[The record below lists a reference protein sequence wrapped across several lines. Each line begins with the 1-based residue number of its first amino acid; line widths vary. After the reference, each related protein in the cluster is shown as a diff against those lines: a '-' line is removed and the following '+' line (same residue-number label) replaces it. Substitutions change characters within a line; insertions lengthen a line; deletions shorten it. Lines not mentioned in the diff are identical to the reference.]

1 MEQRYTVTQTAEIL
15 GVRASVLRYWE
26 EELELRICR
35 NEQGHR
41 YYTGNDITL
50 LANIKELKKRGLA
63 LRAIK
68 ELVPRISRTA
78 PGTTASKVKLLE
90 DEQPEREKILEFQK
104 IMERL
109 IAQEIHMK
117 KERSKGIAIDGLPIK
132 NSNELMGISNIIF
145 FSPEDLGIIKDG
157 PEKRRRFM
165 DMELCQLNKAYLF
178 YLKQYKKVLKQRNA
192 HLKQTKSRQHLR
204 EALDVWDI
212 QLVDYGRKII
222 QIREEFINELQ
233 EIMSIQI
240 LGWLL

>member
-109 IAQEIHMK
+109 IVQELHMK
-117 KERSKGIAIDGLPIK
+117 KREKTSAGIWMKRSVTDSLR
-132 NSNELMGISNIIF
+132 
-145 FSPEDLGIIKDG
+145 
-157 PEKRRRFM
+157 EKR
-165 DMELCQLNKAYLF
+165 LLQHW
-178 YLKQYKKVLKQRNA
+178 KKEAGGSEENIC
-192 HLKQTKSRQHLR
+192 KS
-204 EALDVWDI
+204 
-212 QLVDYGRKII
+212 YP
-222 QIREEFINELQ
+222 
-233 EIMSIQI
+233 
-240 LGWLL
+240 

>member
-78 PGTTASKVKLLE
+78 PGTTESKVKLLE
-90 DEQPEREKILEFQK
+90 DEQPEREKMLEFQK
-104 IMERL
+104 ILQFDKFSMDGNLNGRIRKLFCDSDLHL
-109 IAQEIHMK
+109 IPPLSAGPAGPCSCTA
-117 KERSKGIAIDGLPIK
+117 RTRR
-132 NSNELMGISNIIF
+132 
-145 FSPEDLGIIKDG
+145 KD
-157 PEKRRRFM
+157 
-165 DMELCQLNKAYLF
+165 
-178 YLKQYKKVLKQRNA
+178 
-192 HLKQTKSRQHLR
+192 S
-204 EALDVWDI
+204 
-212 QLVDYGRKII
+212 
-222 QIREEFINELQ
+222 
-233 EIMSIQI
+233 
-240 LGWLL
+240 

>member
-90 DEQPEREKILEFQK
+90 DEQPEREKYLNFRNHGTSDRSGATYEKEGEDQCRDLDETIRNRQLARKEAAAALE
-104 IMERL
+104 
-109 IAQEIHMK
+109 
-117 KERSKGIAIDGLPIK
+117 KEAGGS
-132 NSNELMGISNIIF
+132 EENI
-145 FSPEDLGIIKDG
+145 
-157 PEKRRRFM
+157 
-165 DMELCQLNKAYLF
+165 C
-178 YLKQYKKVLKQRNA
+178 
-192 HLKQTKSRQHLR
+192 KS
-204 EALDVWDI
+204 
-212 QLVDYGRKII
+212 YP
-222 QIREEFINELQ
+222 
-233 EIMSIQI
+233 
-240 LGWLL
+240 

>member
-68 ELVPRISRTA
+68 ELIPRISRTA

-90 DEQPEREKILEFQK
+90 DEQPE
-104 IMERL
+104 
-109 IAQEIHMK
+109 
-117 KERSKGIAIDGLPIK
+117 S
-132 NSNELMGISNIIF
+132 
-145 FSPEDLGIIKDG
+145 
-157 PEKRRRFM
+157 EKRG
-165 DMELCQLNKAYLF
+165 CCSTGKK
-178 YLKQYKKVLKQRNA
+178 KQEDQKKTFVKVIHKENSFVSAVNRDEAVLK
-192 HLKQTKSRQHLR
+192 S
-204 EALDVWDI
+204 
-212 QLVDYGRKII
+212 
-222 QIREEFINELQ
+222 
-233 EIMSIQI
+233 
-240 LGWLL
+240 

>member
-109 IAQEIHMK
+109 IAQELHMK
-117 KERSKGIAIDGLPIK
+117 KEETSAGIWMKRSVTDSLR
-132 NSNELMGISNIIF
+132 
-145 FSPEDLGIIKDG
+145 
-157 PEKRRRFM
+157 EKR
-165 DMELCQLNKAYLF
+165 LLQHW
-178 YLKQYKKVLKQRNA
+178 KKEAGGSEENIC
-192 HLKQTKSRQHLR
+192 KS
-204 EALDVWDI
+204 
-212 QLVDYGRKII
+212 YP
-222 QIREEFINELQ
+222 
-233 EIMSIQI
+233 
-240 LGWLL
+240 

>member
-1 MEQRYTVTQTAEIL
+1 MDEVHYLISD
-15 GVRASVLRYWE
+15 ASRKVDVEAHVLRYWE

-104 IMERL
+104 IM
-109 IAQEIHMK
+109 
-117 KERSKGIAIDGLPIK
+117 
-132 NSNELMGISNIIF
+132 
-145 FSPEDLGIIKDG
+145 
-157 PEKRRRFM
+157 
-165 DMELCQLNKAYLF
+165 
-178 YLKQYKKVLKQRNA
+178 
-192 HLKQTKSRQHLR
+192 
-204 EALDVWDI
+204 
-212 QLVDYGRKII
+212 
-222 QIREEFINELQ
+222 
-233 EIMSIQI
+233 
-240 LGWLL
+240 

>member
-78 PGTTASKVKLLE
+78 PGTTAS
-90 DEQPEREKILEFQK
+90 

-109 IAQEIHMK
+109 IAQELHMK
-117 KERSKGIAIDGLPIK
+117 KEG
-132 NSNELMGISNIIF
+132 
-145 FSPEDLGIIKDG
+145 EDQCRDLDETIRNRQLARKEAAAAL
-157 PEKRRRFM
+157 EKRSRRIRR
-165 DMELCQLNKAYLF
+165 K
-178 YLKQYKKVLKQRNA
+178 
-192 HLKQTKSRQHLR
+192 HL
-204 EALDVWDI
+204 
-212 QLVDYGRKII
+212 
-222 QIREEFINELQ
+222 
-233 EIMSIQI
+233 
-240 LGWLL
+240 